1 LWTLLEVCPEARPAT
16 TEALTGATVALR
28 RFDDVLPTM
37 GVLSR

>member
-16 TEALTGATVALR
+16 TEGLTSGEAAVR